1 MPDPGAGGGET
12 AGSTSSSTVSSQLA
26 YLVPSFDP
34 SKDDLLVYQQKV
46 ELITAAWPPDKYV
59 ELITRLVLN
68 CQGSAFQKLQIH
80 HSELINNDRKSIERL
95 IELLGG
101 SWGRIPLEKQF
112 DEAEQALFHCHQKV
126 DESNDSYLARS
137 EILWSKLLAR
147 KIRMEDIQAFIVLRG
162 STLAAEDK
170 KRVILESDKE
180 QSGSLT
186 MKRVAESIRLLGAS
200 FFMDVTGQKRG
211 KTKVYD

>member
-68 CQGSAFQKLQIH
+68 CQGI
-80 HSELINNDRKSIERL
+80 
-95 IELLGG
+95 
-101 SWGRIPLEKQF
+101 
-112 DEAEQALFHCHQKV
+112 
-126 DESNDSYLARS
+126 
-137 EILWSKLLAR
+137 
-147 KIRMEDIQAFIVLRG
+147 
-162 STLAAEDK
+162 
-170 KRVILESDKE
+170 
-180 QSGSLT
+180 
-186 MKRVAESIRLLGAS
+186 
-200 FFMDVTGQKRG
+200 
-211 KTKVYD
+211 